1 VARYIY
7 IHDDQTIRLET
18 IYQERDKSHN
28 IALDLD
34 TAWHAAFSN
43 LDVRSSAKRHI
54 PTKWVVSYRTQLSI
68 SR

>member
-1 VARYIY
+1 M
-7 IHDDQTIRLET
+7 
-18 IYQERDKSHN
+18 YQERDKSHN

-34 TAWHAAFSN
+34 TAWHTTFPN

-54 PTKWVVSYRTQLSI
+54 STQWVISYRTQLNI